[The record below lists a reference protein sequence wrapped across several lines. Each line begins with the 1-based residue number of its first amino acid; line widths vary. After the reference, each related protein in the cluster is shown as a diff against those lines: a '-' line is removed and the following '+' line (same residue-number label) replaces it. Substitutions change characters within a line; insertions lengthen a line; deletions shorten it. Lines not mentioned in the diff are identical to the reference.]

1 MKWLRLLIVGCIIG
15 LGASTF
21 VQMSGANPQDCQ
33 SVYRR
38 DTTVKVTNNYIDAE
52 VASNDTQ
59 KELGLSN
66 RTCIGV
72 NQGMLFVF
80 DKPGKYDFWMKDM
93 KFPIDIVWMNETKT
107 VTEVTPSVYP
117 STYPKKFTSK
127 AVSKYVLELQSGN
140 AQRLNISEGTS
151 LQFSL

>member
-93 KFPIDIVWMNETKT
+93 KFPIDIKNLQVRLFRSTYWSYNP
-107 VTEVTPSVYP
+107 VTPSGSIFRKGRPY
-117 STYPKKFTSK
+117 
-127 AVSKYVLELQSGN
+127 
-140 AQRLNISEGTS
+140 S
-151 LQFSL
+151 LVCKMIQFAYG